1 MVKEAQDVI
10 GRYRPSSDSLRTYE
24 PIGSPL
30 EGHLMSKEYRTKMTD
45 WMVEVCSSFKCSP
58 RTYFLSVALFD
69 RYLAAAGRKG
79 AKLTNKDVHPIGVTS
94 IYMASKFED
103 VFPLHSKVVSEKIAH
118 GAMTSED
125 IVAKEREFLELFGY
139 QLDVVTEFDFFE
151 TYMEKIA

>member
-1 MVKEAQDVI
+1 
-10 GRYRPSSDSLRTYE
+10 
-24 PIGSPL
+24 
-30 EGHLMSKEYRTKMTD
+30 MSKEYRTKMTD

-69 RYLAAAGRKG
+69 RYLAAAGKSGIR
-79 AKLTNKDVHPIGVTS
+79 LTNKDVHPIGVAT

-118 GAMTSED
+118 GAMSSED
-125 IVAKEREFLELFGY
+125 IVGKERQFLELFGY
-139 QLDVVTEFDFFE
+139 QLDHVTQFDFFE